1 VDVVDGSV
9 GVVEGAVGVV
19 DGSVGVVEGAV
30 GVVVGS
36 VGGVEGAV
44 GVVDGSV
51 GVVEGSAPRPAINSA
66 RDSVPDLSVSKLV
79 NTLAAWT
86 TAAELV
92 SKKRSGDT

>member
-1 VDVVDGSV
+1 VD
-9 GVVEGAVGVV
+9 VV

-36 VGGVEGAV
+36 VGVVEGAV
-44 GVVDGSV
+44 GVVEGAVGVVEGSV

-92 SKKRSGDT
+92 SKKRSGET